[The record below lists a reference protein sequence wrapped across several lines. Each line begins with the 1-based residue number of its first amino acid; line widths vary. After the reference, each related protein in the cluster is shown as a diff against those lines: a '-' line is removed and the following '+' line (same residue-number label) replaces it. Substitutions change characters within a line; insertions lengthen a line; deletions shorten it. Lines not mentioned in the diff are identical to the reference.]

1 MDEDTFTNILDLLGD
16 SCIAGELGLLHMTVD
31 KDRSFP
37 WGWTAI
43 CVSWRIKNANE
54 ISEHNW
60 KAMLLYDVW
69 AT

>member
-1 MDEDTFTNILDLLGD
+1 MKIFLIMDEDTFTNILDLLGD

-43 CVSWRIKNANE
+43 CVS
-54 ISEHNW
+54 
-60 KAMLLYDVW
+60 
-69 AT
+69 